1 MQNNKQL
8 PNKLSELL
16 RIALEDLKKAE
27 QSPEYIINMD
37 NWSLYNGSTKKCEVC
52 LAGAVVA
59 IELDLKGFMNPNHIH
74 DPALKQKIEILNQL
88 RVSYTG
94 PHLHQDISSYYGID
108 WDILDRLDLNFTT
121 GSRFD
126 QQEYYSIS
134 QDLESNQIWHL
145 FQQTKVEYI
154 KQIEE
159 LLSLETPIVPGSN
172 EE

>member
-1 MQNNKQL
+1 MQITKTL
-8 PNKLSELL
+8 PNKLSELY

-27 QSPEYIINMD
+27 QSPEYIINMN

-59 IELDLKGFMNPNHIH
+59 IELDLKGFMNPDHID
-74 DPALKQKIEILNQL
+74 DPAVKQKIEILNQL
-88 RVSYTG
+88 RVSYTR

-108 WDILDRLDLNFTT
+108 WEILDRLDLNFTT

-126 QQEYYSIS
+126 QQKYYSIS

-145 FQQTKVEYI
+145 FQ
-154 KQIEE
+154 
-159 LLSLETPIVPGSN
+159 
-172 EE
+172 